1 MRLYYSLIVLFSLI
15 FRCKLLT
22 IDGRLLNEAHKR
34 KLSVYLH
41 SLKRCKYENVNV
53 YLRGVMLE
61 IDGYC
66 TRESAKRYLHMA
78 YKFPIKFN
86 ILQSPA
92 SCNGKLVNASLNG
105 MRIRLVVRCGLSM
118 VNAVSIQ
125 SRQGFVCINR
135 PCEGGYYGRGWKLKG
150 NFDKQ
155 WIGIL
160 VAVVIIVFIVLLVA
174 IILYFI
180 LRRKKAKD
188 AQRQSAEEE
197 AACTPQASSYSRA
210 SFKSTQRAA
219 DLEES
224 SSTQSS
230 E

>member
-1 MRLYYSLIVLFSLI
+1 
-15 FRCKLLT
+15 
-22 IDGRLLNEAHKR
+22 
-34 KLSVYLH
+34 
-41 SLKRCKYENVNV
+41 
-53 YLRGVMLE
+53 
-61 IDGYC
+61 
-66 TRESAKRYLHMA
+66 
-78 YKFPIKFN
+78 
-86 ILQSPA
+86 
-92 SCNGKLVNASLNG
+92 
-105 MRIRLVVRCGLSM
+105 M

-180 LRRKKAKD
+180 LRRKQACNEHFCNSDSLFIRQVRDSRTLTVPNFVTVLIKWFRTADLQAFLSNFQKAKD